1 MFIDVQLI
9 GGYVVADS
17 GSLFSGFKKTPL
29 TMQSY
34 RMSISQLI
42 GLINNGLLKQIP
54 VGVLSGS
61 FSLLI
66 KRFQAKVINFNPPEI
81 IRKL

>member
-1 MFIDVQLI
+1 MFCMGMVKNECDQSGHQTLKLTVSQKWTNQLI

-34 RMSISQLI
+34 RMNISL
-42 GLINNGLLKQIP
+42 
-54 VGVLSGS
+54 VS
-61 FSLLI
+61 SL
-66 KRFQAKVINFNPPEI
+66 F
-81 IRKL
+81 